1 MWMLLVLAC
10 ASDDGDKNGEDT
22 QPFMPP
28 DSLGLYSVSTQSVEV
43 MSRHGFELPTQ
54 VWYPTKEESDD
65 LHVYG
70 DIKESP
76 MAIDDADPDC
86 SQIRPVVAFSHGNT
100 GMRFQSYFFGEY
112 LASHGYIVIAPD
124 HVGNTIFDNDETRK
138 PELILR
144 RPEDI
149 SDSVDWLFDSE
160 DFKNCVDPDAGFAVA
175 GHSFGGYTTIAISGA
190 TLDTEATAEFCA
202 NPEGDTWLCNQV
214 AELAEIYGSGKHDRH
229 DERVWAG
236 IPMTPAALETLIGGI
251 ESVSVPTMVLGGNK
265 DTLTPMDTVVTPIF
279 DRLTAAS
286 RLQGEILGAGHYS
299 FTNACDLVNSFPDCG
314 EDFLSPSE
322 TQQLVNTATVAYLG
336 WLQGDE
342 RMTDYV
348 LVESEAMSWTDSR

>member
-28 DSLGLYSVSTQSVEV
+28 DALGLYSVSTQSVEV

-54 VWYPTKEESDD
+54 VWYPTTEESDD

-160 DFKNCVDPDAGFAVA
+160 DFKDCVDPDAGFAMA
-175 GHSFGGYTTIAISGA
+175 GHSLVATPPLPSLGPPWTPRPRLNFAPILKATPGSAIRWRS
-190 TLDTEATAEFCA
+190 
-202 NPEGDTWLCNQV
+202 WLK
-214 AELAEIYGSGKHDRH
+214 S
-229 DERVWAG
+229 
-236 IPMTPAALETLIGGI
+236 
-251 ESVSVPTMVLGGNK
+251 
-265 DTLTPMDTVVTPIF
+265 
-279 DRLTAAS
+279 TAAAS
-286 RLQGEILGAGHYS
+286 
-299 FTNACDLVNSFPDCG
+299 T
-314 EDFLSPSE
+314 
-322 TQQLVNTATVAYLG
+322 TA
-336 WLQGDE
+336 
-342 RMTDYV
+342 MTSGFGRV
-348 LVESEAMSWTDSR
+348 FR